1 MILKA
6 LSIQQPWADA
16 ILRLGK
22 DVENRTWPLRYRGPI
37 LIHAGKRY
45 DREGEEFL
53 PTVAGIPFPN
63 LESFLASARERCGG
77 IVGMVEI
84 CDCRGYSRSP
94 WFVGPYGFF
103 LWRAQELPF
112 TPCRGSLGLFNLE
125 VPPALEEQVQR
136 WLKRG
141 EALNVA

>member
-37 LIHAGKRY
+37 LIHAGKKY
-45 DREGEEFL
+45 DREGEQFIREH
-53 PTVAGIPFPN
+53 
-63 LESFLASARERCGG
+63 EMEDLAITPPDFYKRARKRCGG
-77 IVGMVEI
+77 IVGLVEI
-84 CDCRGYSRSP
+84 SDCRGFSRSP

-103 LWRAQELPF
+103 LWRAQALPF
-112 TPCRGSLGLFNLE
+112 FPCRGSLGLFNLE
-125 VPPALEEQVQR
+125 VPPALEEQVQQ

-141 EALNVA
+141 E